1 MFEVQ
6 LTFEQHR
13 FELHRLAH
21 GWIFFSSKLYS
32 TIQRTAA
39 ASDAAKMLQSCPTL
53 VVWIHKYG
61 MTDKESRLQVGSAP
75 LTPVLFKGQL
85 CIWVLSGYFISQF
98 Q

>member
-32 TIQRTAA
+32 TIQPTAA
-39 ASDAAKMLQSCPTL
+39 ASDAAKTLQSCPTL
-53 VVWIHKYG
+53 VV
-61 MTDKESRLQVGSAP
+61 
-75 LTPVLFKGQL
+75 
-85 CIWVLSGYFISQF
+85 
-98 Q
+98 